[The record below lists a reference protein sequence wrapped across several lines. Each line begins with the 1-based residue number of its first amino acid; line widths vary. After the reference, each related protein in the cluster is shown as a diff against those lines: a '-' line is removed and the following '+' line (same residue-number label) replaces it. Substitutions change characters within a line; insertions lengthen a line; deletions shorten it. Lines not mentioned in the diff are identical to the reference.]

1 MGVLHDELAKVLH
14 RKRRAFRFTQSDL
27 GARIGMSGSY
37 ISSLESA
44 KASPRIAE
52 IEELATHFRTT
63 AFEMIKEAMS
73 AGERFVPAT
82 ETTGEGLDAVAAD
95 LSLEHRLLAREF
107 LLFLR
112 ERERVDRALS
122 EEDAS

>member
-27 GARIGMSGSY
+27 GSRIGMSGSY

-44 KASPRIAE
+44 KASPRIGE
-52 IEELATHFRTT
+52 LEELATHFRTT
-63 AFEMIKEAMS
+63 AFDMIKEAMS
-73 AGERFVPAT
+73 AGERFVPSA
-82 ETTGEGLDAVAAD
+82 ETTGDGLDAVAAD

-122 EEDAS
+122 EEEA